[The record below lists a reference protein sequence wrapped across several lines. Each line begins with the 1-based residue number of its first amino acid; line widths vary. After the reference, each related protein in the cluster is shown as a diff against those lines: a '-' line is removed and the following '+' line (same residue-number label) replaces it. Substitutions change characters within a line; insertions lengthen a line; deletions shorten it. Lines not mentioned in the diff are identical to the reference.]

1 MSLASPAIDVPPRR
15 AEASRELRA
24 VHTVVDLF
32 SGAGGM
38 SCGFQRHPAFE
49 IVGAAD
55 AEIGKPSSRS
65 GTLGCNASYERNI
78 GVAPLALDLAT
89 IAPEDLRDLL
99 ALPDRP
105 VVMSACAPCTGFTR
119 TLARNHVVDDARN
132 SLVGRVGEFARVLRP
147 EVVVMENAREL
158 LMGRF
163 AAHFAALRATLE
175 RLGYTVR
182 AEIHVLSRFGLAQ
195 RRERALVV
203 AVRDEHPARTL
214 TDLWAGLAVRED
226 ATHVRR
232 AIGHL
237 PPVPAGVAHP
247 SDPMHAAPRNL
258 APVNRR
264 RLAAIPHDG
273 GSWVDLVGH
282 GELLAPSMR
291 RRVALGDLGSHPD
304 VYGRLWWDR
313 PAVTIKRECGH
324 IGNGRYAHPEQDR
337 LCTVREMALLQGFP
351 AGYELVATSI
361 TNRYR
366 HVGDAVP
373 PLVAYQVAALV
384 SWILGADKPGP
395 RELVLPGASLTPAD
409 VVETRRAAGVG
420 DGA

>member
-1 MSLASPAIDVPPRR
+1 M
-15 AEASRELRA
+15 
-24 VHTVVDLF
+24 
-32 SGAGGM
+32 
-38 SCGFQRHPAFE
+38 QRHPAFE
-49 IVGAAD
+49 IAGAAD

-105 VVMSACAPCTGFTR
+105 VVLSACAPCTGFTR

-132 SLVGRVGEFARVLRP
+132 SLVGRVGAFARVLRP
-147 EVVVMENAREL
+147 EVIVMENAREL

-175 RLGYTVR
+175 QLGYTVR
-182 AEIHVLSRFGLAQ
+182 AEVHVLSRFGLAQ

-214 TDLWAGLAVRED
+214 TDLWAGLAVRDD

-237 PPVPAGVAHP
+237 PPVEAGVAHP
-247 SDPMHAAPRNL
+247 SDPMHVAPRNL

-273 GSWVDLVGH
+273 GSWTDLVGH
-282 GELLAPSMR
+282 DAAELLAPSMR
-291 RRVALGDLGSHPD
+291 RRAALGDYGSHPD

-313 PAVTIKRECGH
+313 PAATIKRECGH

-351 AGYELVATSI
+351 AGYELVAASL

-384 SWILGADKPGP
+384 SWILGDDRPARRDWSSRAAASPP
-395 RELVLPGASLTPAD
+395 RTSSRP
-409 VVETRRAAGVG
+409 ETGRGAGVG
-420 DGA
+420 